1 VSQLATPGILNKH
14 GLDNSLKRNRDL
26 RSPHFVRNGSRSSG
40 KDDKK
45 LRNTSDS
52 ERRASDSRSLC
63 RTQNVQDVFTPMWS
77 WYYGESGPPASWI
90 NIPVGDKKS
99 RRDSSGS
106 SIDLTEALDPEWY
119 FRDRE
124 SGGILKS
131 PGLRKVG
138 FGKQK
143 VAFIDVLG
151 TESRRL

>member
-1 VSQLATPGILNKH
+1 MI
-14 GLDNSLKRNRDL
+14 
-26 RSPHFVRNGSRSSG
+26 
-40 KDDKK
+40 
-45 LRNTSDS
+45 
-52 ERRASDSRSLC
+52 
-63 RTQNVQDVFTPMWS
+63 
-77 WYYGESGPPASWI
+77 
-90 NIPVGDKKS
+90 VGDKKS

-124 SGGILKS
+124 SGGSGGGGILKS